1 MGRKVKLPSG
11 EIVQIASY
19 ANTHVDGY
27 YMFVRREGEQELVRM
42 KMSPDWLLMPS
53 EKLLAL
59 PYYPRPRTQKE
70 LDVIDEFDS
79 WAGGF

>member
-1 MGRKVKLPSG
+1 
-11 EIVQIASY
+11 
-19 ANTHVDGY
+19 
-27 YMFVRREGEQELVRM
+27 M